1 MAKFRNEGGKFTTAD
16 RAKDAELLKE
26 IRENFRYGS
35 DQWKESREERRID
48 MRYIAGDPWD
58 EADRKARKDAGRPCI
73 NHDELGQY
81 VNACVNTARQN
92 KRAIAVEPGGGD
104 ASEKTAELRGNLIR
118 GIEYKSK
125 APSIYLTAFQAMVEG
140 SYGFFRISRR
150 YISPTS
156 FNQEIV
162 VKNIDN
168 PDSVVYDPD
177 VKEPDWS
184 DGEWCF
190 VLDPIRRGDFK
201 RRFPNA
207 TITDFSLED
216 QRVAKDWIQDKTILT
231 AEYWKIH
238 KKDSKLY
245 EFESG
250 ETATELP
257 HDGTKPARTRTVTE
271 KSLVQYLTN
280 GVEILERNPQPGELL
295 AIIPMIG
302 LQRYIDDGGGA
313 KRKLFSLVR
322 LARDP
327 QMSLA
332 YLNSQEMEEAGL
344 TPKVPYVGYKGQ
356 FESDAVAW
364 ETANKIPHAFLQAD
378 PMTDGSNG
386 QVLPL
391 PRREQYTPNFQAYEV
406 AKDSCRRAV
415 QAAMGISPLPTAAQR
430 NNEKSGVALQNIQ
443 QQQQIGSFHFTDGYD
458 RALQFAGRVI
468 DSWIGV
474 TYDTERDTAI
484 RKPDDSQKVVRLN
497 TATPYTPPNG
507 GEPEHYP
514 ITDDAHDITV
524 NTGPS
529 TQSQWEKSSDFLD
542 QLIGNLEH
550 LPVAPPQQAKLL
562 ALAIRMKQLGA
573 KGDQMADIISPPE
586 NAPMPPQAQAALAH
600 ASQLIQQLS
609 ATVHHLMDE
618 KESKIMDLQSKE
630 RIAALHDKAGL
641 IEALI
646 KAQSTEAITAFNN
659 DIAHI
664 DRMLALI
671 PDPALAGAGGAP
683 GASAAPGAAA
693 SSPAGPATSPQSA
706 PAAQPGPPLAA

>member
-1 MAKFRNEGGKFTTAD
+1 MPKHRNESGKFTTAD

-35 DQWKESREERRID
+35 DQWKESREERRVD
-48 MRYIAGDPWD
+48 MRYISGDPWD
-58 EADRKARKDAGRPCI
+58 EEDRRARKDAGRPCI

-81 VNACVNTARQN
+81 VNATVNAAREN
-92 KRAIAVEPGGGD
+92 KRSIRIEPGGTG
-104 ASEKTAELRGNLIR
+104 ATSKTAELRQNLIR
-118 GIEYKSK
+118 GMEYKSH
-125 APSIYLTAFQAMVEG
+125 AGSIYLTAFQAMVEG
-140 SYGFFRISRR
+140 SYGFFRVSRR
-150 YISPTS
+150 YMAPDSWD
-156 FNQEIV
+156 QEIV
-162 VKNIDN
+162 IKNIDN

-184 DGEWCF
+184 DGEWAF

-238 KKDSKLY
+238 KKESKLY
-245 EFESG
+245 LFENG
-250 ETATELP
+250 ESATELP
-257 HDGTKPARTRTVTE
+257 AGVKPAKTRTVVT

-280 GVEILERNPQPGELL
+280 GIEILEANPQPGELL

-313 KRKLFSLVR
+313 KRVLFSLVR

-364 ETANKIPHAFLQAD
+364 GSITKIPHAYVQAD
-378 PMTDGSNG
+378 PMVDGATG
-386 QVLPL
+386 AVLPL
-391 PRREQYTPNFQAYEV
+391 PERQQYTPNFGAYEV
-406 AKDSCRRAV
+406 AKDSCRRAI
-415 QAAMGISPLPTAAQR
+415 QAAVGISPLPTAAQR
-430 NNEKSGVALQNIQ
+430 DNAKSGVALQTIKQ
-443 QQQQIGSFHFTDGYD
+443 QQQVGSFHFTDGFD
-458 RALQFAGRVI
+458 RALEFAGRVI
-468 DSWIGV
+468 NSWIPV
-474 TYDTERDTAI
+474 VYDTERDVAI
-484 RKPDDSQKVVRLN
+484 RKPDDSHKIVSLN
-497 TATPYTPPNG
+497 TPAPYAEQPG

-514 ITDDAHDITV
+514 IDDADHDVTV

-529 TQSQWEKSSDFLD
+529 SDSQWEAQSDFLD
-542 QLIGNLEH
+542 QLVTNLH
-550 LPVAPPQQAKLL
+550 QLPVPPPAQAKLL
-562 ALAIRMKQLGA
+562 AMAIRMKNLGA
-573 KGDQMADIISPPE
+573 KGDEMADIISPPE
-586 NAPMPPQAQAALAH
+586 NQPMSPAAQAALQH
-600 ASQLIQQLS
+600 ASALVQQLS
-609 ATVHHLMDE
+609 QTVHSLLDE
-618 KESKIMDLQSKE
+618 KQAKLSELASKE
-630 RIAALHDKAGL
+630 RIAALNNKAGM

-646 KAQSTEAITAFNN
+646 KAQSAEAIAAFNS
-659 DIAHI
+659 DIAQI

-671 PDPALAGAGGAP
+671 PDPALAATPGAP
-683 GASAAPGAAA
+683 GAPTSAAATN
-693 SSPAGPATSPQSA
+693 PAA
-706 PAAQPGPPLAA
+706 PAPPPGLAAPQPGPPLAA